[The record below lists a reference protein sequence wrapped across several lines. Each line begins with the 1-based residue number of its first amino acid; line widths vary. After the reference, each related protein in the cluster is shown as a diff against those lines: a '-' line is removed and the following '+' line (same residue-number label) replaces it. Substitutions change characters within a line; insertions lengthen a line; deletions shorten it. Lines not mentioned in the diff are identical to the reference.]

1 MVKCPEE
8 WVVWTQAWCLEQTW
22 WAIWTWVRCKA
33 CQIWEWWVLKIN
45 NNNLSNHNHQVVAS
59 NHKLEVHSSQMPLAI
74 CLVSNSNH
82 QHFNHSHS
90 NLPPLVPFN
99 NLLLQELVTL
109 VGFSQQL
116 HSNNK
121 TNLVDFNL
129 HQLNSNSLVAFNLLL
144 LSSSSNSLETFNKHL
159 LNQLRLVRK
168 MLMVD
173 LWIFQILLE
182 KLPKRMIIKV

>member
-1 MVKCPEE
+1 
-8 WVVWTQAWCLEQTW
+8 
-22 WAIWTWVRCKA
+22 
-33 CQIWEWWVLKIN
+33 
-45 NNNLSNHNHQVVAS
+45 
-59 NHKLEVHSSQMPLAI
+59 MPLAI

-144 LSSSSNSLETFNKHL
+144 LSSSNSLETFNKHL

-182 KLPKRMIIKV
+182 KLPKRMIIKVQQLLCLFRRLFNLYKSTPTNQTNSPIISTLPNNNNNLSKKPMIPLANLENSESIKKLNIYT